1 MKAAIVEKPGELVVR
16 EVPQPEPGE
25 YEALCEFLYGATC
38 TGTDQHIIHDRLPWQ
53 TNYPAIL
60 GHESIGRVVETGPKV
75 RFLEKGDLVV
85 RGGCPGFPELG
96 ISSSWG
102 GFAQYGLAADHRA
115 MQEDGLP
122 ENEWM
127 SHRRELVVPPDIDPA
142 AATMMITWRET
153 LSYFTRMG
161 VSEGA
166 NVWVLGSGGVGL
178 AFTSHARNRGAARVV
193 ATGNPT
199 REEVARAAGASDYFG
214 YGSEELADGLAQASP
229 EGFDFVID
237 SVGKADLLETI
248 LPLLK
253 PGGAVGIYGIDEK
266 NSIRMDPFRARGTFT
281 FFSGGYD
288 EYESH
293 DEVVA
298 RMRDGSLDATL
309 WLDLENSF
317 PLVRIGEAFDAVRDR
332 KLVKALVRL
341 TEADGA

>member
-38 TGTDQHIIHDRLPWQ
+38 TGTDSHIIHDRLPWQ

-60 GHESIGRVVETGPKV
+60 GHESIGRVVGTGSKV
-75 RFLEKGDLVV
+75 RFLKEGDLVV
-85 RGGCPGFPELG
+85 RAACPGFPELG

-102 GFAQYGLAADHRA
+102 GFAQYGLASDHRA

-122 ENEWM
+122 ESAWM
-127 SHRRELVVPPDIDPA
+127 PHRRELVVPPDIDPA

-161 VSEGA
+161 VSDGA

-199 REEVARAAGASDYFG
+199 REEVARAAGATDYFD
-214 YGSEELADGLAQASP
+214 YGSEDLAGSLSQASP
-229 EGFDFVID
+229 EGFDVVID
-237 SVGKADLLETI
+237 SVGKADLLESI
-248 LPLLK
+248 LPHLK
-253 PGGAVGIYGIDEK
+253 PGGTVAIYGIDEK
-266 NSIRMDPFRARGTFT
+266 NSIRMNPFRARGTFT
-281 FFSGGYD
+281 FANSGYD
-288 EYESH
+288 EFESH
-293 DEVVA
+293 EEVVS

-309 WLDLENSF
+309 WLDIENSF
-317 PLVRIGEAFDAVRDR
+317 PLDRIGEAFAAVWDR

-341 TEADGA
+341 TD